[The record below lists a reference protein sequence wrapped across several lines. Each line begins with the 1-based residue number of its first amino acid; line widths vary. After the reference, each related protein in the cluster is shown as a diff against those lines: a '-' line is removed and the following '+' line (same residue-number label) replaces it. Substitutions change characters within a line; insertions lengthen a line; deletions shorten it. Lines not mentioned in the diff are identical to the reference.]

1 MIKHFSFSVM
11 SDTVA
16 DPGFAKDGADN
27 GEHAE
32 RKPITGSWGAVGSRG
47 KASDKA
53 RAVKLPPLPP

>member
-1 MIKHFSFSVM
+1 M